1 MRFSEVSAFIA
12 KDVRLELR
20 QRAALNGVLLY
31 LISTLFLCYL
41 AFTAHADARSL
52 SALFWVIILFAAT
65 NAVSRSFTQEG
76 PARQSFYNTLASQAA
91 LIVSKII
98 YNVVLMLMLGGLSYL
113 IFSFL
118 LGNFVVHTLAFLVV
132 LAGGCIGFACLLTF
146 VSAIA
151 GRTGNHFALTAV
163 LGFPIALPLVIL
175 CVNLT
180 EYCALTTFPTDFW
193 MKVVILFL
201 LDAITATLAY
211 ILFPFLWRA

>member
-1 MRFSEVSAFIA
+1 MRFREVSAFIA

-20 QRAALNGVLLY
+20 HRAALNGVVLY
-31 LISTLFLCYL
+31 LVSTLFLCYL
-41 AFTAHADARSL
+41 AFTTHAETRSL

-76 PARQSFYNTLASQAA
+76 SARQSYYNTLASQAA

-98 YNVVLMLMLGGLSYL
+98 YNVVLMLLLGGLSYL

-118 LGNFVVHTLAFLVV
+118 LGNFVVQTFTFLLV

-151 GRTGNHFALTAV
+151 GRTGNHFAMTAV

-180 EYCALTTFPTDFW
+180 EYCALAVLPTDFW
-193 MKVVILFL
+193 MKLAILFL
-201 LDAITATLAY
+201 LDIVTATLAY